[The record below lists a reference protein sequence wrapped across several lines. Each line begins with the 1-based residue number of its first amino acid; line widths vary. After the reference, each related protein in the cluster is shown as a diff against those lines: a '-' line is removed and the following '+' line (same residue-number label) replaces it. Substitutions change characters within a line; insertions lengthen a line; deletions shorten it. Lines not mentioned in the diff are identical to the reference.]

1 MIVYEDPDK
10 DKIDDADIETDENG
24 VYKVFSKLSSSED
37 PDAEDYVLEDAFK
50 KRTKG
55 RQIQILLA
63 ALKK

>member
-24 VYKVFSKLSSSED
+24 VYKVFSKPSDD
-37 PDAEDYVLEDAFK
+37 PDAEDYELEDAFK